1 MRNGSRGLYWLEPMV
16 EVETAEGRVAYG
28 PVAAKD
34 VASLFDAGLVS
45 GGAHRLSLGDPE
57 KIPFLAKQT
66 RLTFARCGITDPLSL
81 DDYKAHGG
89 LKGLANAPSR

>member
-1 MRNGSRGLYWLEPMV
+1 MV
-16 EVETAEGRVAYG
+16 EVETDRRPRRLWPG
-28 PVAAKD
+28 AAKD
-34 VASLFDAGLVS
+34 VPSLFDAGFLA

-81 DDYKAHGG
+81 DDYRRMAG
-89 LKGLANAPSR
+89 